1 MTAQTAKV
9 LSGVYD
15 HNLLKSPNIF
25 DKYLTEP
32 ILEKK
37 HKGAKAVTKASVA
50 NNIKNVFLL
59 TLSTLLEIFDRTH
72 TEEKT

>member
-50 NNIKNVFLL
+50 ETSQKMFFDNANFAGNI
-59 TLSTLLEIFDRTH
+59 
-72 TEEKT
+72 